1 MSSSRNNKIKVN
13 SYVKLKNG
21 FDEIDVYRNVDA
33 GATGWVRESKV
44 DDDGFAMIFVEWD
57 ESNPKYA
64 GEMDKWA
71 FESHFEMISEKYEDG
86 KAAERYIESIRIA
99 TDAALSSD
107 GFFLIT
113 VRNHKNA
120 SGVDIYEPQVH
131 SGNIEE
137 DIAFIVE
144 AQIVHLASTLFQE
157 YIQDTLNALKIKD
170 KTKRQDLD
178 IQVEFEFEDDEN
190 EDEDES
196 GR

>member
-1 MSSSRNNKIKVN
+1 MSLNRKNRIKVN

-33 GATGWVRESKV
+33 GATGWVRENKV

-64 GEMDKWA
+64 GEIDKWV
-71 FESHFEMISEKYEDG
+71 FESHFETVSENYEDG
-86 KAAERYIESIRIA
+86 KSAERYVESIRIA
-99 TDAALSSD
+99 TDAALASD

-113 VRNHKNA
+113 VRKYKSA
-120 SGVDIYEPQVH
+120 AGIDIYEPQVH
-131 SGNIEE
+131 SGNLED
-137 DIAFIVE
+137 DIAFIIE
-144 AQIVHLASTLFQE
+144 AQIAHLASTLYQD

-170 KTKRQDLD
+170 KTKDPV
-178 IQVEFEFEDDEN
+178 VEDEDKDED
-190 EDEDES
+190 DEDES

>member
-1 MSSSRNNKIKVN
+1 MSSNRSNKIKVN

-64 GEMDKWA
+64 GEIDKWA
-71 FESHFEMISEKYEDG
+71 FESHFEIVSEKYQDG
-86 KAAERYIESIRIA
+86 KTSERYIENIRIA
-99 TDAALSSD
+99 TDAALASD

-113 VRNHKNA
+113 VRKHKSA
-120 SGVDIYEPQVH
+120 KGIDIYEPQVH
-131 SGNIEE
+131 SGNLED
-137 DIAFIVE
+137 DIAFIIE
-144 AQIVHLASTLFQE
+144 AQIAHLASTLFQD

-170 KTKRQDLD
+170 KTENPIL
-178 IQVEFEFEDDEN
+178 EFENEE
-190 EDEDES
+190 EDEDDES